1 MDGSIHFDGKSN
13 QEKKKESELVDLFL
27 ETKKKETKDE
37 REIMDELSPLGDLL
51 KNNKEEPHGNTM
63 D

>member
-1 MDGSIHFDGKSN
+1 
-13 QEKKKESELVDLFL
+13 LVDLFL
-27 ETKKKETKDE
+27 ETNKKETKDE

-51 KNNKEEPHGNTM
+51 KNKKEEPHGNTT